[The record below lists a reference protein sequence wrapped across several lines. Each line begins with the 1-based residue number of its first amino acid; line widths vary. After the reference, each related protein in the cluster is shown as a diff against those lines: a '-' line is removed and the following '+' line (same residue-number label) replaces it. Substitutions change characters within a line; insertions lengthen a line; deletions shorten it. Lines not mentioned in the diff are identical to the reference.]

1 MAWSRSQPKSL
12 CRCHL
17 DNLSGRTAIF
27 TEPTPAPPHET
38 GPWLLS
44 PAGCRRTGK
53 PTPDPPPSGLPDLAF
68 DADCAAK
75 GVSEALAVRWQ
86 RYRTGLGSGRP
97 RRLHAIEARRQRVG
111 NLWENGPHE
120 RCAIATGARKPPRL
134 RA

>member
-68 DADCAAK
+68 DADWTRREFPKLSLYA
-75 GVSEALAVRWQ
+75 
-86 RYRTGLGSGRP
+86 GSGTHGTSV
-97 RRLHAIEARRQRVG
+97 LFG
-111 NLWENGPHE
+111 
-120 RCAIATGARKPPRL
+120 
-134 RA
+134 